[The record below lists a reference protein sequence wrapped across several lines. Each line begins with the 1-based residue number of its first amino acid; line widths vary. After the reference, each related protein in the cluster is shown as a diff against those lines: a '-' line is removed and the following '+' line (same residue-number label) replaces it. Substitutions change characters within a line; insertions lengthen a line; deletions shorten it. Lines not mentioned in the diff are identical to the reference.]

1 MLHLPAL
8 IQDLGIILFT
18 AGIVTLVFKKIKQP
32 VVLGYLI
39 AGFLVGPEISFLPT
53 IQERDAIK
61 VWAEIGVI
69 VLLFGLGLEF
79 SFKKLLAV
87 GRGATV
93 TALTE
98 ILFMLGVGYLV
109 GQAFNWSVM
118 DSLFLGGILAISS
131 TTIIIRAFDELG
143 MRQKRFVSL
152 VFGVLIVEDLVAILL
167 MVLLSTIAVTKT
179 FEGVQLF
186 ESASKLVFFLSI
198 WFLAGI
204 FLVPWF
210 LKRIRKYMNEETT
223 LIVSL
228 GLCLMMVILATHA
241 GFSPALGAF
250 IMGSILAETQ
260 DGEKI
265 EHNLRAVRDL
275 FAAIFFVSVGMLIEL
290 GPLKEYWL
298 AVVVLTLVTI
308 LGKFVS
314 TTAGALLGG
323 QSIKTAVQSGMSL
336 AQIGEFSFI
345 IATLGLSLGVISDF
359 LYPLAVAIS
368 AVTTLTTPYMIRASE
383 PFYHWLS
390 LRLPQALLSRAEENA
405 QGLTQNEKVQSSSD
419 ALRLFLNSIIVIA
432 IALAGKSYLVPLF
445 DSWGWSESGHL
456 VSAVIAVFLSL
467 PFLWAIGN
475 SSRLNKEGG
484 YRIEDLKNLTSQ
496 ALLSFISRNILAT
509 FLLGFVLAQFISAV
523 LSFTAVIILSMFLGY
538 FGARNFSKIYTW
550 FECRFLANLNA
561 KELEMMKKQNSV
573 PRMAPWNVH
582 LTHLS
587 VHPDSGLIGKSLAE
601 IGVRDQFGIMITMIE
616 RGQKIILAPRSNE
629 ILMPHD
635 RLALIG
641 EDDHLSHFARV
652 LEPHNGPELES
663 LNSYELVNLPVGEH
677 HPWLGLKL
685 KDANVREKTGGIVV
699 GIERGGQRILNPDPQ
714 LQFQK
719 DDSLWIV
726 GDHQKL
732 IDFRQESGGN
742 LS

>member
-18 AGIVTLVFKKIKQP
+18 AGIVTLIFKKIQQP

-98 ILFMLGVGYLV
+98 IIFMLGIGYLV
-109 GQAFNWSVM
+109 GQAFDWSVM

-167 MVLLSTIAVTKT
+167 LVLLSTIAVTKT

-186 ESASKLVFFLSI
+186 ESATKLVFFLSI

-265 EHNLRAVRDL
+265 EHNLRSVRDL

-290 GPLKEYWL
+290 EPLKEHWA
-298 AVVVLTLVTI
+298 AVIILTFVTI
-308 LGKFVS
+308 GGKLIS

-323 QSIKTAVQSGMSL
+323 QSIKTSVQAGMSL

-345 IATLGLSLGVISDF
+345 IATLGLSLGVISNF

-368 AVTTLTTPYMIRASE
+368 AVTTLTTPYMIRGSE
-383 PFYHWLS
+383 PFYQWLK
-390 LRLPQALLSRAEENA
+390 LRLPQALLNRAQESA
-405 QGLTQNEKVQSSSD
+405 SGLSEKEKVQSSSD
-419 ALRLFLNSIIVIA
+419 AFRLFLNSVVVVA
-432 IALAGKSYLVPLF
+432 IALGVKTYLLPQFVEWQL
-445 DSWGWSESGHL
+445 SESGNL
-456 VSAVIAVFLSL
+456 IGAFVAVAASL

-475 SSRLNKEGG
+475 SSRLNQHGG
-484 YRIEDLKNLTSQ
+484 YRLEDLRNLTSQ
-496 ALLSFISRNILAT
+496 ALLSFMSRNILAV
-509 FLLGFVLAQFISAV
+509 FLLGFILSQFISALLTFSV
-523 LSFTAVIILSMFLGY
+523 LILLSMVIGY
-538 FGARNFSKIYTW
+538 FGAKNFSRIYSW
-550 FECRFLANLNA
+550 FESRFLENLNDR
-561 KELEMMKKQNSV
+561 EREVLKKQAATPV
-573 PRMAPWNVH
+573 LAPWNVH
-582 LTHLS
+582 LTHL
-587 VHPDSGLIGKSLAE
+587 VVQPDSPFIGKSLSE
-601 IGVRDQFGIMITMIE
+601 IGVRDQFGIMVTMIE
-616 RGQKIILAPRSNE
+616 RGQKVILAPRPSE
-629 ILMPHD
+629 ILMSFD
-635 RLALIG
+635 RIALIG
-641 EDDHLSHFARV
+641 EDDNLSKFAKL
-652 LEPHNGPELES
+652 LEKQDQLES
-663 LNSYELVNLPVGEH
+663 ESLASYELAHFIVSEN
-677 HPWLGLKL
+677 HPWISRTL
-685 KDANVREKTGGIVV
+685 KDAQVREQTGGIVV
-699 GIERGGQRILNPDPQ
+699 GIERGGQRILNPEPSH
-714 LQFQK
+714 QFQK
-719 DDSLWIV
+719 DDTVWIV
-726 GDHQKL
+726 GEHSRIISLKSDPVL
-732 IDFRQESGGN
+732 VS
-742 LS
+742 